1 MEKLTKKIIVNG
13 QEMVMSSMDG
23 RSWFLRPESMYE
35 FEKRLRDAPKTNDGE
50 LEDLEPEPIQDGIDI
65 AGWVRPVPV
74 LRQ

>member
-23 RSWFLRPESMYE
+23 RSWFLRPESMYD

-65 AGWVRPVPV
+65 AG
-74 LRQ
+74 